1 MCLSATKCPHHTPHP
16 PLILL
21 HSTNTPEQKHSTTDD
36 FAAPLHDSE
45 DHTDELRL
53 EQSPGDCTEPGSN
66 PFTDPPTHSHSHLSV
81 RAATGWST
89 HSLHMAPQLQLPHI
103 TGHSCTRPIEELP
116 DPPHLSSAS
125 EPNTVSPDSE
135 HTDFEG
141 GSKLSRD
148 SNTESLRTHPH
159 PTTFALTPHRP
170 HQAGKH
176 GRNGMTP
183 EPEPTLEPIGS
194 KHISPDPIGRA
205 GTSTTYSSPLT
216 GS

>member
-1 MCLSATKCPHHTPHP
+1 MCLSATKCPRHTPHP

-21 HSTNTPEQKHSTTDD
+21 QSTNTPEQKHSTTDD

-89 HSLHMAPQLQLPHI
+89 HSLHMAPQLQLTHI
-103 TGHSCTRPIEELP
+103 TGHSCTRPIGELP

-135 HTDFEG
+135 HTHSRDTLGLAPCTEG
-141 GSKLSRD
+141 GEKGKSNMSCVPFAKALPADAKAAIVGMMQRWHGVPAQNGWRAVVSRV
-148 SNTESLRTHPH
+148 SV
-159 PTTFALTPHRP
+159 
-170 HQAGKH
+170 
-176 GRNGMTP
+176 
-183 EPEPTLEPIGS
+183 
-194 KHISPDPIGRA
+194 
-205 GTSTTYSSPLT
+205 
-216 GS
+216 